1 MTNDPYTK
9 RPFIIAGSVVLVVL
23 IFIIRL
29 FWLQVIDQSQKA
41 KADSNALLRQVVYP
55 SRGLIY
61 DRNGELLVFNQPI
74 YEVTLIMQ
82 EMRHGFDTVAFCQ
95 CLGIDSLE
103 FADRIAAIK
112 DKRRNRG
119 FSTYTPQIFMSQLT
133 KQEVASLR
141 ETSYKF
147 SGAGIRKRTLR
158 GYSYPY
164 AAHILGSVGEVS
176 QSDIDRDDYYQAGD
190 YSGRDGLERTYEQRL
205 RGTKGVEVIMR
216 DSRGRI
222 QGSYHDGAED
232 VEAITGTDLHLSLDI
247 QLQALAEQ
255 MLQGKVGSVVAI
267 EPATG
272 EILALASS
280 PTWNPEILVG
290 KQRSTQYNRLLNDP
304 SKPLLNRATQA
315 MYPPGSTFKTI
326 QAVVCLQEGGINPYS
341 KFPCNGPGS
350 TPIKC
355 THHHGSPVDLL
366 GAIEQSC
373 NPYFWCAF
381 HDMLQ
386 RDGFGDNNA
395 VFRARYNLWRDDVMK
410 FGLGSRFTNTDIGEQ
425 SPGKIPLERE
435 YNRTYGE
442 KGWKAITIRSLS
454 IGQGEIL
461 VTPLQLANQAATLA
475 NRGYYITPHLNTELT
490 DNPDLR
496 HETGMNENWFALTA
510 QGMHQVMTNGTG
522 RWYNIDSLQMCGK
535 TGTVQNPH
543 GKDHAIF
550 IGFAP
555 MDAPKI
561 AVAVVVEN
569 AGFGATW
576 AAPIA
581 SLMIEQY
588 LTGTIT
594 RKHIYNKM
602 VNSVLEHPSSEK
614 TDSN

>member
-1 MTNDPYTK
+1 MINDQNYN
-9 RPFIIAGSVVLVVL
+9 RRYVISAIAIGIVALFIV
-23 IFIIRL
+23 RL
-29 FWLQVIDQSQKA
+29 FFLQVLDDTA
-41 KADSNALLRQVVYP
+41 RDKADNMSLLRQTVYAP
-55 SRGLIY
+55 RGLIY
-61 DRNGELLVFNQPI
+61 DRNGELLVYNQPI
-74 YEVTLIMQ
+74 YEITMVYR
-82 EMRHGFDTVAFCQ
+82 EMGQNFDTASFCYALRIRRDYFEQ
-95 CLGIDSLE
+95 RTRE
-103 FADRIAAIK
+103 VADRSK
-112 DKRRNRG
+112 NPG
-119 FSTYTPQIFMSQLT
+119 FSRDVPQIFMTQLAAEDIAPL
-133 KQEVASLR
+133 QESLD
-141 ETSYKF
+141 KF
-147 SGAGIRKRTLR
+147 PGIGIRKRTLR

-232 VEAITGTDLHLSLDI
+232 EEAITGTDLHLSLDI

-475 NRGYYITPHLNTELT
+475 NRGYYVTPHLNTELT

-555 MDAPKI
+555 MDSPKI

>member
-1 MTNDPYTK
+1 MTNDPYS
-9 RPFIIAGSVVLVVL
+9 RRAYIIAASVVFVVM
-23 IFIIRL
+23 IFIVRL
-29 FWLQVIDQSQKA
+29 FWLQIIDQSQKQ
-41 KADSNALLRQVVYP
+41 KADSNALLRQIIYP

-74 YEVTLIMQ
+74 YEVTLIFQ
-82 EMRHGFDTVAFCQ
+82 EMRHGFDTLAFCQ

-103 FADRIAAIK
+103 FAERITAIR

-147 SGAGIRKRTLR
+147 NGAGIRKRTLR
-158 GYSYPY
+158 GYTYPY

-176 QSDIDRDDYYQAGD
+176 QYDIDRDDYYQAGD
-190 YSGRDGLERTYEQRL
+190 YAGRDGLERTYEQRL

-232 VEAITGTDLHLSLDI
+232 VEAVTGTDLHLSLDI

-255 MLQGKVGSVVAI
+255 LLQGKVGSAVAI

-290 KQRSTQYNRLLNDP
+290 KQRSAQYNMLRNDP
-304 SKPLLNRATQA
+304 AKPLFNRATQA
-315 MYPPGSTFKTI
+315 TYPPGSTFKTI
-326 QAVVCLQEGGINPYS
+326 QSVVCLQEGGITPITKY
-341 KFPCNGPGS
+341 PCSGPGS
-350 TPIKC
+350 SPIKC
-355 THHHGSPVDLL
+355 THHHGSPVSLL
-366 GAIEQSC
+366 NAIEQSC

-381 HDMLQ
+381 RDMLQ
-386 RDGFGDNNA
+386 RDGYGDGNA
-395 VFRARYNLWRDDVMK
+395 TFRKRYNLWRDDVMK
-410 FGLGSRFTNTDIGEQ
+410 FGLGNRFEGTDIGEQ
-425 SPGKIPLERE
+425 ATGAIPTERQFT
-435 YNRTYGE
+435 RTYGE

-461 VTPLQLANQAATLA
+461 ITPLQLANQAATLA

-490 DNPDLR
+490 DSADLR
-496 HETGMNENWFALTA
+496 QETGMDAEWFSLTA

-535 TGTVQNPH
+535 TGTAQNPH

-555 MDAPKI
+555 MDNPKI

-569 AGFGATW
+569 AGFGSTW

-581 SLMIEQY
+581 SLMMEQY
-588 LTGTIT
+588 LTGTVT
-594 RKHIYNKM
+594 RKHIYDKM
-602 VNSVLEHPSSEK
+602 VNAILTHPSSE
-614 TDSN
+614 